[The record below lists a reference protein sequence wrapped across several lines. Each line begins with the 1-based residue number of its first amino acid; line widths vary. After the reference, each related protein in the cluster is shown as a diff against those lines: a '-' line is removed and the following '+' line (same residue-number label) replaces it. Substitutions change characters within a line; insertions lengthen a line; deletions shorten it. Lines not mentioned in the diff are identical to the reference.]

1 MNKDWMHPRP
11 AQRCVRNVGSIW
23 LLVGLCGAAY
33 GDAPTASPPLHWF
46 VSGQDNVQAKK
57 EYSGEL
63 DRTVAYEGSSS
74 GLLKSNSATAQ
85 SGTLMQLAA
94 AAPYQGKKIKLKAF
108 LRSRDVAQRAG
119 LWVRADDANG
129 ITVAFRNCFSPLARE
144 SYVRENSDWKEAEI
158 SLDIPITAASLS
170 YGVQMSGTG
179 SVWIDSVTFEVVG
192 TYNPADTK
200 YVPVGEHKPIDPQ
213 NPPPP
218 PQNLDFEQ

>member
-33 GDAPTASPPLHWF
+33 GDAPPASPPLHWF

-74 GLLKSNSATAQ
+74 GLLKSNSTTAQ

-119 LWVRADDANG
+119 LWVRAEPGLRAVG
-129 ITVAFRNCFSPLARE
+129 
-144 SYVRENSDWKEAEI
+144 SD
-158 SLDIPITAASLS
+158 
-170 YGVQMSGTG
+170 
-179 SVWIDSVTFEVVG
+179 
-192 TYNPADTK
+192 
-200 YVPVGEHKPIDPQ
+200 
-213 NPPPP
+213 
-218 PQNLDFEQ
+218 